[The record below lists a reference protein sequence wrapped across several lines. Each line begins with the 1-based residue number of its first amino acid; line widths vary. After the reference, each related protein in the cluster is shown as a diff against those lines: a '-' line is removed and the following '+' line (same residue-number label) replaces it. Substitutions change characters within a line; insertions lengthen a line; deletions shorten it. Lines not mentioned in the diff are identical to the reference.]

1 MLNSDEAYEL
11 GLCDNMLYVF
21 SLNFCSILV
30 VSLLT
35 WEVALLTVVYAA
47 LITDAVD
54 LANEGLYALYGNF
67 YL

>member
-30 VSLLT
+30 VSLLN
-35 WEVALLTVVYAA
+35 WEVVLLTVVYAA